1 MTISPSFEQC
11 SIQMGVI
18 DAEIVKQSLGIVQL
32 KRRRNQFIPI
42 AQLPSELLLDI
53 FEYYIS
59 SANERYLDSISI
71 QVSPY
76 NWIRITHICHHWRQT
91 VLQCAKMWIRIVLGH
106 HTPHEWMQELLKRS
120 QDLSLIVEATSPIPV
135 VCTDV
140 TKPLLRPM
148 VDYGIL
154 ERTRELHL
162 TDLKAPVQAHHSDIL
177 GIIPIGN
184 RGISPARLSKI
195 KAVNCDVLLLMQPR
209 FVASLENLHLHR
221 CSARTIDH
229 HSFMTLDK
237 LRTLSLSTFSTSLNC
252 HVLISLLG
260 SAPWLESLTL
270 TRVLSSF
277 SYQIPES
284 PHDRPKITIKTLRNL
299 SIMDEA
305 EHCYHFLPMLSLD
318 QEKVSLEL
326 HVLRSTFEE
335 SARLPYSYKDL
346 RGLAT
351 LASSVILPQSS
362 PRIRYLAIFPS
373 PYNSLRFLGWDSAN
387 DLSAISEALRGS
399 EHTVTEA
406 RPSLPSP
413 KLDIHV
419 RGVRESCQVDKTID
433 DIISNIPFSADR
445 VLHVVDLPPLCISDL
460 SRVIYITSTS
470 SSGTFISTK

>member
-195 KAVNCDVLLLMQPR
+195 KAIKKKFLWNFMSYDPPLKNQLDYLTPTKICVVLQLLPHRSFYLNLHRGYDIWPFFLLL
-209 FVASLENLHLHR
+209 
-221 CSARTIDH
+221 TIHFDFLVGTVRMILVQFQKLCEAQ
-229 HSFMTLDK
+229 STL
-237 LRTLSLSTFSTSLNC
+237 
-252 HVLISLLG
+252 
-260 SAPWLESLTL
+260 
-270 TRVLSSF
+270 
-277 SYQIPES
+277 
-284 PHDRPKITIKTLRNL
+284 
-299 SIMDEA
+299 
-305 EHCYHFLPMLSLD
+305 
-318 QEKVSLEL
+318 
-326 HVLRSTFEE
+326 
-335 SARLPYSYKDL
+335 
-346 RGLAT
+346 
-351 LASSVILPQSS
+351 
-362 PRIRYLAIFPS
+362 
-373 PYNSLRFLGWDSAN
+373 
-387 DLSAISEALRGS
+387 
-399 EHTVTEA
+399 
-406 RPSLPSP
+406 
-413 KLDIHV
+413 
-419 RGVRESCQVDKTID
+419 
-433 DIISNIPFSADR
+433 
-445 VLHVVDLPPLCISDL
+445 
-460 SRVIYITSTS
+460 
-470 SSGTFISTK
+470 